1 MEQAK
6 KKTGTDFSHFI
17 EGLENRFSSTHLL
30 LFIGLSQSILMTT
43 FSRLM
48 IYFLSPL
55 LLILLPLHHRHFL
68 CLQHI
73 FTFFLFPLSSYF
85 HVLFPFHSFVI
96 LFCTTTTTLPTYMP
110 PTERKKCTHIS
121 WPPLCAPFNLAVS
134 ALHSKHPLL
143 PAPPTPSV
151 YTPIPAPAFCSIM
164 RSVRVLLR
172 FAVC

>member
-1 MEQAK
+1 
-6 KKTGTDFSHFI
+6 
-17 EGLENRFSSTHLL
+17 
-30 LFIGLSQSILMTT
+30 MTT
-43 FSRLM
+43 FSHLM

-55 LLILLPLHHRHFL
+55 LLISLPHPPPHHRHFL
-68 CLQHI
+68 CLRHI
-73 FTFFLFPLSSYF
+73 FTFFLFTLSSYF

-143 PAPPTPSV
+143 PAAPDPSSL
-151 YTPIPAPAFCSIM
+151 YTHSRPCLLLYNEICPSADEVCS
-164 RSVRVLLR
+164 LLR
-172 FAVC
+172 REA